1 MKYLVYLVIVGF
13 IFSCAKHTT
22 PRKVNRILTKGKW
35 QIVSFVDNDKD
46 LMKSYKDVTLSFGDN
61 GEVISTSD
69 SGVAG
74 TWYAGTNKTPAVI
87 YIKFPEVDSMNVIS
101 DDWAV
106 YKLSNRE
113 CILKRNLGT
122 TDEKEKIDYDGILD
136 NLTLV
141 KN

>member
-1 MKYLVYLVIVGF
+1 MKYLVYLVIFGF

-69 SGVAG
+69 NGVAG
-74 TWYAGTNKTPAVI
+74 TWYVGANKTPAVI
-87 YIKFPEVDSMNVIS
+87 YIKFPENDSMNVIS

-106 YKLSNRE
+106 YKLTSRE
-113 CILKRNLGT
+113 CTLKRNLGT

>member
-1 MKYLVYLVIVGF
+1 MKYIVYIVIVGF
-13 IFSCAKHTT
+13 LFSCAKHTT

-35 QIVSFVDNDKD
+35 QIISFVDDKKD
-46 LMKSYKDVTLSFGDN
+46 LTKSYKNVSLSFGEN
-61 GEVISTSD
+61 GELLSTSTTNI
-69 SGVAG
+69 SGK
-74 TWYAGTNKTPAVI
+74 WYVGSNRTPAVI
-87 YIKFPEVDSMNVIS
+87 YIKFPEIDSMNVIS

-106 YKLSNRE
+106 YKLTKKE

-122 TDEKEKIDYDGILD
+122 TDEKEKIDYDGKTD